1 MILPA
6 TLNLSKTLSNEI
18 FSTSRDILIL
28 TLSPLSGLAYSLS
41 CFITL
46 VVVPTIR
53 SPALIILRSVSKSS
67 DSSGIIEIE
76 LLSKIF
82 VIIYR
87 NFIINI
93 KK

>member
-1 MILPA
+1 MILTA

-18 FSTSRDILIL
+18 FSTSRDILIF

-76 LLSKIF
+76 LPSKIF
-82 VIIYR
+82 VI
-87 NFIINI
+87 NL
-93 KK
+93 